1 MSSVAGKSMSLP
13 VGDCT
18 EESGETEVTSIEG
31 EKCRVVDDGEL
42 GAAGLNEGTTEL
54 LSETA
59 GTAGH
64 QADLWNAAHE

>member
-13 VGDCT
+13 MGDCT

-42 GAAGLNEGTTEL
+42 GDGESSGAGGRMK
-54 LSETA
+54 
-59 GTAGH
+59 
-64 QADLWNAAHE
+64 